1 MVELEQIE
9 EMEKEIIEKEDAI
22 IKREVDIQNTLSVMD
37 GKLDTLLL
45 HQNIDPKTNTKS
57 KKSKKAKQG
66 NGALF
71 HRDLLLDEMSDTVEN
86 MPDTDEANERD
97 VAVMI
102 EEVDAIKAKV
112 ESIEGKVKS
121 MEDKVG
127 SIEVQVKSIE
137 GKVKSMDG
145 KIESIEGKVDKME
158 TSMEEIKDMLS
169 QLMMR
174 EVADA

>member
-1 MVELEQIE
+1 
-9 EMEKEIIEKEDAI
+9 
-22 IKREVDIQNTLSVMD
+22 MD

-66 NGALF
+66 NDALF

-86 MPDTDEANERD
+86 MPDTDEANKRD

-112 ESIEGKVKS
+112 ESIEGKV
-121 MEDKVG
+121 E
-127 SIEVQVKSIE
+127 
-137 GKVKSMDG
+137 SMDG
-145 KIESIEGKVDKME
+145 KIESMEGKVDKIE

-174 EVADA
+174 GVADA